1 LSGTIKVGDTLSAR
15 VDGLRRARIMR
26 HHSATHLMHK
36 ALKEVLGDHVQQ
48 KGSLVDEDKTRFDFV
63 HNAAMSSDEL
73 RRVEVLV
80 NTEILA
86 NVETQTRVVSIE
98 EAQEMGAMMLF
109 GEKYGDHVR
118 VLDVGSSRELCG
130 GTHVARSG
138 DIGLFKIT
146 MEGGVAAG
154 VRRIEAVCG
163 DRALE
168 RIQQQQELLELAA
181 TALKVPAVEL
191 PVKLAQTM
199 ENVKGLEK
207 ELARLK
213 SKLAS
218 SAGSDLA
225 AQAREI
231 GGIKV
236 LAAKLDGVD
245 VDGLRTTL
253 DQLKDKLGTAAIIL
267 ATSSGDKVSLVAGV
281 TKDATDRIKAGEL
294 VNSVAQQVGGRGGG
308 RPDMA
313 QAGGNEPEKLD
324 AALAGVA
331 TWIEQKLDI

>member
-1 LSGTIKVGDTLSAR
+1 
-15 VDGLRRARIMR
+15 
-26 HHSATHLMHK
+26 
-36 ALKEVLGDHVQQ
+36 
-48 KGSLVDEDKTRFDFV
+48 
-63 HNAAMSSDEL
+63 
-73 RRVEVLV
+73 
-80 NTEILA
+80 
-86 NVETQTRVVSIE
+86 
-98 EAQEMGAMMLF
+98 
-109 GEKYGDHVR
+109 
-118 VLDVGSSRELCG
+118 
-130 GTHVARSG
+130 
-138 DIGLFKIT
+138 

-168 RIQQQQELLELAA
+168 RIQQQQELLEQAA
-181 TALKVPAVEL
+181 TALKVPAAEL
-191 PVKLAQTM
+191 PAKLAQTM

-267 ATSSGDKVSLVAGV
+267 GTSSGDKVSLVAGV
-281 TKDATDRIKAGEL
+281 TKDATDRIKAGDL

-331 TWIEQKLDI
+331 AWVEQQLGA